1 MQTNGRNAS
10 IVTEEE
16 RHWLAYCAS
25 ESLLDLA
32 AKLRHAE
39 KRVNGKVTHAAAP
52 PHDVNPGVY
61 SCVDHGKFRYIFKP
75 TKRKTDIGFQG
86 HTINGLRQS
95 VEKPVAKPVERPNE
109 RPLEKPVE
117 KPMEFPSLTG
127 VSAQPLVLA
136 SNEEREQTAQLV
148 RTSTA
153 ALVSPAK
160 DAEAPVADSHI
171 GKLNDVFDAVELTS
185 MSEQL
190 DSSGVMGQEPLVLK
204 RLTELDRSGP
214 SLWPFLSSVKTS
226 VDAEHVKFLDKNRDF
241 LSSYDEMSILLDY
254 TKPLSVDDVKTIL
267 DNAVEVALQTRKA
280 RFLSRLSNGW
290 NSVNSSPQKLNK
302 TCATINNVDITP
314 TDTSS
319 GQAAS
324 MPVTPIVV
332 SKRYAAAIAN
342 PRRFKCNLC
351 PYSTNNRSHVRRH
364 HISVHSDARP
374 YRCYVCGKE
383 FARSEN
389 AKVHLQSRHVG
400 VPYDSEKI
408 KSKHYQML
416 SGVNETTVTSQDTET
431 SLAVSPVPTS
441 ASETATVV
449 KIEPVDESP
458 AKKSRLDAPNCLG
471 DAAATATASP
481 LANGLLFSSVLSL
494 LANGTTNGS
503 LANSEGGNLNR
514 WPEDCRPC
522 PHCRYPCHDAADLL
536 RHLATSHGE
545 ANIGLPVP
553 KLNAN
558 GAFGTAFPQLNTNPA
573 LSDNCLGTIS
583 ALHSLRTPM
592 SVVVNDGNS
601 HLNSI
606 AALSALAPSLNQITA
621 FPPCAPLINP
631 VSAFGTCP
639 PNMNPVTPLYAGV
652 QQLNAN
658 VAPAFSYVFLNSVTQ
673 PPCPLP
679 IAVANDLLA
688 DVSKAASQHFRP
700 ILPKVENAPELQVS
714 VPPPPPPPPL
724 PKIQIPVPVE
734 KSAPTSEASPSAP
747 VTQPVAA
754 HRPPRSFKTFFCDR
768 CPDRAPFRYRKSFD
782 KHLAQHRVTDGIVG
796 IAPGKI
802 ISSPNQL
809 KVDGKDRSIDGSLP
823 PSASNSMLGEAY
835 DTSGHSSDED
845 EDKFQDDLG
854 CAD

>member
-1 MQTNGRNAS
+1 MQTNGRNACV
-10 IVTEEE
+10 VTGER
-16 RHWLAYCAS
+16 RHWLACCTS

-32 AKLRHAE
+32 SKLRHAE

-52 PHDVNPGVY
+52 PHDVDPGVY
-61 SCVDHGKFRYIFKP
+61 SCIDHGKFRYIFKS
-75 TKRKTDIGFQG
+75 TKRKMDIGFKG
-86 HTINGLRQS
+86 HTINGVRQS
-95 VEKPVAKPVERPNE
+95 VEKPVAKLVERPKE
-109 RPLEKPVE
+109 KPLEKPVDKPVEIPNQTDNSTQLPVLTSSEE
-117 KPMEFPSLTG
+117 KNHT
-127 VSAQPLVLA
+127 V
-136 SNEEREQTAQLV
+136 QLM
-148 RTSTA
+148 RTITEA
-153 ALVSPAK
+153 VNAPAK
-160 DAEAPVADSHI
+160 DIEVPVADGHI

-204 RLTELDRSGP
+204 KLTELDRSGP

-241 LSSYDEMSILLDY
+241 LSSYGEMSTLLDY
-254 TKPLSVDDVKTIL
+254 TKPLTVDDVKIIL

-302 TCATINNVDITP
+302 TCATVAIVDSVR

-319 GQAAS
+319 GPIAS
-324 MPVTPIVV
+324 MPAAPVVV

-389 AKVHLQSRHVG
+389 AKVHIQSRHVG

-416 SGVNETTVTSQDTET
+416 SGANETAVTSQDTET
-431 SLAVSPVPTS
+431 PLAVSPIPTS
-441 ASETATVV
+441 ASEIATVI
-449 KIEPVDESP
+449 KIEPIDESP
-458 AKKSRLDAPNCLG
+458 AKKSRVDVHNSLV

-514 WPEDCRPC
+514 WSEDRRPC

-573 LSDNCLGTIS
+573 VTDNCLGTIS
-583 ALHSLRTPM
+583 ALHALRAPM
-592 SVVVNDGNS
+592 NVVVNDSNS

-606 AALSALAPSLNQITA
+606 AALSALAPSLNSIAA
-621 FPPCAPLINP
+621 FPPCAPLINS
-631 VSAFGTCP
+631 VSAFGACP
-639 PNMNPVTPLYAGV
+639 PNINSVTPLYAGV
-652 QQLNAN
+652 QQLNAS

-673 PPCPLP
+673 PPCSLP
-679 IAVANDLLA
+679 VAVANELLSDA
-688 DVSKAASQHFRP
+688 SKAASQHFRP

-714 VPPPPPPPPL
+714 VVPPPPPPPPL
-724 PKIQIPVPVE
+724 PKIQIPVE
-734 KSAPTSEASPSAP
+734 KPAPTSQASPSAP

-796 IAPGKI
+796 IAPAKI

-823 PSASNSMLGEAY
+823 PSASNSMLGETY
-835 DTSGHSSDED
+835 DTSCHSSDED
-845 EDKFQDDLG
+845 EDKFQDDPG